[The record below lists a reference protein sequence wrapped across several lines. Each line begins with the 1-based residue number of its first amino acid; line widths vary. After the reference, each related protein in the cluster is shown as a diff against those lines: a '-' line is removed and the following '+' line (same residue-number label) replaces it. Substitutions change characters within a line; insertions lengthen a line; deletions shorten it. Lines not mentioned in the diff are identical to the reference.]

1 LNDEYYMR
9 RALRLAR
16 RGMGRVSPNPLVGAV
31 VVNEGDI
38 VGEGAHLKY
47 GEAHAEIAALR
58 TAGEKARGAALYVNL
73 EPCCH
78 HGKTPPCTDAII
90 KAGIQRVVIGMVD
103 PNPMVNRRGADV
115 LKAQGIAVSIGVLE
129 DACADLNRAFVKFIT
144 TGRPYITAKI
154 AMTMDGRIASKTGHS
169 KWITSRTARTF
180 AHRLRA
186 ENDAVL
192 VGLGTVRKDDPSLTV
207 RHTRGVNPY
216 RIVLDENLQI
226 SPESSLLN
234 DDHVAKTIIAT
245 TQDSKTVADR
255 IIEKGAQVWYC
266 ERNSEGLI
274 DPDKLVSKIAESNMP
289 SVLIEGGAAVNTSFL
304 KYGLIDR
311 LVMIY
316 APKILGEGISAIG
329 DLNIL
334 SVDRAISLIGLKFKR
349 LPPDIAIMA
358 DVRYQEDN

>member
-1 LNDEYYMR
+1 MNEDYYMR

-16 RGMGRVSPNPLVGAV
+16 RGMGQVSPNPMVGAV
-31 VVNEGDI
+31 IVNDGDI

-58 TAGEKARGAALYVNL
+58 MAGDKAGGATLYVNL

-78 HGKTPPCTDAII
+78 HGKTPPCTDAIT

-103 PNPMVNRRGADV
+103 PNPMVNRRGAEV
-115 LKAQGIAVSIGVLE
+115 LKAHGIAVSTGVME
-129 DACADLNRAFVKFIT
+129 DACTELNRAFVKFIT
-144 TGRPYITAKI
+144 TGRPYITAKM
-154 AMTMDGRIASKTGHS
+154 AMTMDGRIASKSGHS
-169 KWITSRTARTF
+169 KWITSIDARTF

-207 RHTRGVNPY
+207 RHSRGVNPY
-216 RIVLDENLQI
+216 RIVLDEDLQI
-226 SPESSLLN
+226 SPESTLLN
-234 DDHVAKTIIAT
+234 DEHVAKTIIVT
-245 TQDSKTVADR
+245 TRRSRDSEDR
-255 IIEKGAQVWYC
+255 IIGKGAQVWFC
-266 ERNSEGLI
+266 EANSEGLI
-274 DPDKLVSKIAESNMP
+274 DPDALASKVADANMS

-304 KYGLIDR
+304 KYGCIDR

-329 DLNIL
+329 DLGIL
-334 SVDRAISLIGLKFKR
+334 SVDRAISLSGLKIKR
-349 LPPDIAIMA
+349 LPPDVAIIA
-358 DVRYQEDN
+358 DVCYQEDN